1 MAEARARSQ
10 IGYAGLKMDMIDNNV
25 WVNPDEF
32 TEFSYLGVNGLST
45 PSPVSDAACE
55 ADWNWGTSK
64 CRINITYEDHIQPIW
79 DATRNL
85 DLGAG
90 VMDYR
95 CTSCHNDDDP
105 NVVPAGHLALDATLD
120 INPNHVTVQAIRD
133 NRTDQDRPPSY
144 EMLFAT
150 RPRMEVAPNGGTR
163 FIVVRDP
170 VTDLAIDR
178 NDPTLTAGETDF
190 GALDFI
196 GQRPGMVSGGV
207 ARARFSRLI
216 QIITGDQMRLGDL
229 TTTPTLDHTQLLT
242 DGEKRLIIEWIDNG
256 TQVTNDPNIAA
267 LQ

>member
-1 MAEARARSQ
+1 M
-10 IGYAGLKMDMIDNNV
+10 
-25 WVNPDEF
+25 
-32 TEFSYLGVNGLST
+32 
-45 PSPVSDAACE
+45 
-55 ADWNWGTSK
+55 
-64 CRINITYEDHIQPIW
+64 
-79 DATRNL
+79 
-85 DLGAG
+85 
-90 VMDYR
+90 
-95 CTSCHNDDDP
+95 
-105 NVVPAGHLALDATLD
+105 
-120 INPNHVTVQAIRD
+120 QAIRD